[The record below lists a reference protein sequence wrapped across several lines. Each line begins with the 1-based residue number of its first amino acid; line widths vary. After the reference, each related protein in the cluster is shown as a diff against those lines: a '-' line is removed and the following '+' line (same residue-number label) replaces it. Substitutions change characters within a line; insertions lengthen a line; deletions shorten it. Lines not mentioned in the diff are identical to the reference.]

1 MVVFW
6 IVAVL
11 MVVVALSMIL
21 PPLFGKHGMVRDD
34 RKEQNVI
41 IARERLQELELER
54 DSGELTQ
61 EEFEAYRDELEQSL
75 LADVTGENGEGLLPH
90 VQRSKQTANLLI
102 VLVPLATVL
111 LYLYLGSPALLQ
123 KTSAPG
129 HAEMAGNEKLPS
141 IDTMVDQLARR
152 LENDPDD
159 IEGWSLLAQ
168 SYMSINDYAGAS
180 KALKQ
185 LNRLQ
190 PDNPTIML
198 RYADALTMVRGGS
211 FVGEP
216 AELIRRAIAIEP
228 DNLMGLWLAGMVSA
242 EEGDF
247 RQSLVHWRRLEPMLE
262 SDPRSL
268 QEIQALISQAESKL
282 GIDNGNDIQN
292 NIEKNVVTASPQ
304 MELSVSLAP
313 ELSGKSEPEDTIFII
328 VRAADGPPMPLVA
341 VRKRVA
347 DLPLHIKVDDSQVM
361 VDGVSLIDS
370 PALEVEARVSKSGS
384 VRLQPG
390 DMFGV
395 VSPVTLPVDSPVD
408 VVISDILN

>member
-1 MVVFW
+1 
-6 IVAVL
+6 
-11 MVVVALSMIL
+11 
-21 PPLFGKHGMVRDD
+21 
-34 RKEQNVI
+34 
-41 IARERLQELELER
+41 
-54 DSGELTQ
+54 
-61 EEFEAYRDELEQSL
+61 
-75 LADVTGENGEGLLPH
+75 
-90 VQRSKQTANLLI
+90 
-102 VLVPLATVL
+102 
-111 LYLYLGSPALLQ
+111 
-123 KTSAPG
+123 
-129 HAEMAGNEKLPS
+129 
-141 IDTMVDQLARR
+141 
-152 LENDPDD
+152 
-159 IEGWSLLAQ
+159 
-168 SYMSINDYAGAS
+168 
-180 KALKQ
+180 
-185 LNRLQ
+185 
-190 PDNPTIML
+190 
-198 RYADALTMVRGGS
+198 
-211 FVGEP
+211 
-216 AELIRRAIAIEP
+216 
-228 DNLMGLWLAGMVSA
+228 
-242 EEGDF
+242 
-247 RQSLVHWRRLEPMLE
+247 MLE

-313 ELSGKSEPEDTIFII
+313 ELSGKSEPEHTIFII